1 MTSAQAYRL
10 ALSGIMLA
18 VGIGPTAAENFD
30 AGKTGAQLFAANCSS
45 CHHTP
50 RGLAKGRFSWT
61 LTNFLSEHYTADETS
76 ARLLSSYLLS
86 VGGTAKPASHRAQPR
101 RPARSA
107 TSELSP
113 RPPANV
119 PRR

>member
-10 ALSGIMLA
+10 ALSGIVLA